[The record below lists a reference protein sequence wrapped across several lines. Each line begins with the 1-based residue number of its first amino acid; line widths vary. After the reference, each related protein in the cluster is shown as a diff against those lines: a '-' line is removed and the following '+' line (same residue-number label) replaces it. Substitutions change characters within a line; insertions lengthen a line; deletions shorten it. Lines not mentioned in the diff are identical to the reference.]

1 MFHILENWSLRR
13 GGRYQRFDCKFFA
26 TKYYKIIEKVE
37 CTLTLKYYIRLLPK
51 LGLQV
56 HFNTMC
62 FLLSTVEGIEVH
74 VSKSKKRRAFL
85 RSSKKNVQGP
95 VFVSQ

>member
-1 MFHILENWSLRR
+1 MVATR
-13 GGRYQRFDCKFFA
+13 GLTVNFLLQNITRM
-26 TKYYKIIEKVE
+26 IIEKVE
-37 CTLTLKYYIRLLPK
+37 CTSTLKYYIRLLPK

-74 VSKSKKRRAFL
+74 VSKSKK
-85 RSSKKNVQGP
+85 KKG
-95 VFVSQ
+95 VSEK